1 MISKKTDV
9 PDNCYGDDVEAVLVD
24 HETLHARIAEM
35 ARAASDRY
43 RDEDEDTILVCV
55 LKGATTSSRTSPAM
69 DIPTQMEFMVVSSY
83 GSSAHSSGTVE
94 IIMDLKRDIRG
105 RNVIILE
112 DIIESGITLS
122 WLVSDLAARGP
133 KNLEVITLLRKP
145 EAVQKQVDA
154 SEVGFEIPT
163 DFVVGYGL
171 ITPSATG
178 IFPGWGRCVPASTVR
193 PAVLGI
199 HSVSHGHRLSRPTSV
214 SFDTLERL

>member
-9 PDNCYGDDVEAVLVD
+9 PDNCYGDDVDAVLVD
-24 HETLHARIAEM
+24 KTTLHARIAEM
-35 ARAASDRY
+35 ATAASDRY

-55 LKGATTSSRTSPAM
+55 LKGATYFIADFARAM
-69 DIPTQMEFMVVSSY
+69 DVPTQMEFMVVSSY
-83 GSSAHSSGTVE
+83 GTNSESSGNVE

-122 WLVSDLAARGP
+122 WLVEDLKSRQP

-145 EAVQKQVDA
+145 EAVQKHVDA
-154 SEVGFEIPT
+154 TDVGFEIPN

-171 ITPSATG
+171 DYAERYRDLPWVGTLRPS
-178 IFPGWGRCVPASTVR
+178 VYS
-193 PAVLGI
+193 
-199 HSVSHGHRLSRPTSV
+199 
-214 SFDTLERL
+214 

>member
-55 LKGATTSSRTSPAM
+55 LKGATYFIADFARAM

-122 WLVSDLAARGP
+122 WLVSDLAARRP

-154 SEVGFEIPT
+154 SEVGFEIPN

-171 ITPSATG
+171 DYAERYRDLPWVGTLRPS
-178 IFPGWGRCVPASTVR
+178 VYS
-193 PAVLGI
+193 
-199 HSVSHGHRLSRPTSV
+199 
-214 SFDTLERL
+214 

>member
-55 LKGATTSSRTSPAM
+55 LKGATYFIADFARAM

-154 SEVGFEIPT
+154 SEVGFEIPN

-171 ITPSATG
+171 DYAERYRDLPWAGTLRPS
-178 IFPGWGRCVPASTVR
+178 VYS
-193 PAVLGI
+193 
-199 HSVSHGHRLSRPTSV
+199 
-214 SFDTLERL
+214 

>member
-43 RDEDEDTILVCV
+43 RDENEDTILVCV
-55 LKGATTSSRTSPAM
+55 LKGATYFIADFARAM

-122 WLVSDLAARGP
+122 WLVSDLAARRP

-154 SEVGFEIPT
+154 SEVGFEIPN

-171 ITPSATG
+171 DYAERYRDLPWVGTLRPS
-178 IFPGWGRCVPASTVR
+178 VYS
-193 PAVLGI
+193 
-199 HSVSHGHRLSRPTSV
+199 
-214 SFDTLERL
+214 

>member
-55 LKGATTSSRTSPAM
+55 LKGATYFIADFARAM

-154 SEVGFEIPT
+154 SEVGFEIPN

-171 ITPSATG
+171 DYAERYRDLPWVGTLRPS
-178 IFPGWGRCVPASTVR
+178 VYS
-193 PAVLGI
+193 
-199 HSVSHGHRLSRPTSV
+199 
-214 SFDTLERL
+214 

>member
-55 LKGATTSSRTSPAM
+55 LKGATYFIADFARAM

-154 SEVGFEIPT
+154 SEVGFEIPN

-171 ITPSATG
+171 DFAERYRNLPYVG
-178 IFPGWGRCVPASTVR
+178 
-193 PAVLGI
+193 VLKPEI
-199 HSVSHGHRLSRPTSV
+199 Y
-214 SFDTLERL
+214 EK

>member
-1 MISKKTDV
+1 M
-9 PDNCYGDDVEAVLVD
+9 
-24 HETLHARIAEM
+24 
-35 ARAASDRY
+35 
-43 RDEDEDTILVCV
+43 
-55 LKGATTSSRTSPAM
+55 LKGATYFIADFARAM

-154 SEVGFEIPT
+154 SEVGFEIPN

-171 ITPSATG
+171 DYAERYRDLPWVGTLRPS
-178 IFPGWGRCVPASTVR
+178 VYS
-193 PAVLGI
+193 
-199 HSVSHGHRLSRPTSV
+199 
-214 SFDTLERL
+214 

>member
-55 LKGATTSSRTSPAM
+55 LKGATYFIADFARAM

-94 IIMDLKRDIRG
+94 IIMDLKRGIRG

-154 SEVGFEIPT
+154 SEVGFEIPN

-171 ITPSATG
+171 DYAERYRDLPWVGTLRPS
-178 IFPGWGRCVPASTVR
+178 VYS
-193 PAVLGI
+193 
-199 HSVSHGHRLSRPTSV
+199 
-214 SFDTLERL
+214 